1 VEGILAVVGFWVC
14 MIAIVMKKPFM
25 AYIEQTKV
33 QQTDASR
40 LMDARVRELEGA
52 VTSLGLNM
60 TELKDSTE
68 FAHKMIIESSK
79 KLADSHQLLLER
91 SLNLIILSKCQ
102 MLLKRWSNQHRR
114 PPVNQSLHRPI
125 H

>member
-1 VEGILAVVGFWVC
+1 MEGILAVVGFWVC

-25 AYIEQTKV
+25 AYIEQSKIK
-33 QQTDASR
+33 QTDASR

-79 KLADSHQLLLER
+79 KLADSHQLLLE
-91 SLNLIILSKCQ
+91 SSQKLAQPQLNHIEQVPNAFKSRGPTSIGGLWFFI
-102 MLLKRWSNQHRR
+102 
-114 PPVNQSLHRPI
+114 
-125 H
+125 